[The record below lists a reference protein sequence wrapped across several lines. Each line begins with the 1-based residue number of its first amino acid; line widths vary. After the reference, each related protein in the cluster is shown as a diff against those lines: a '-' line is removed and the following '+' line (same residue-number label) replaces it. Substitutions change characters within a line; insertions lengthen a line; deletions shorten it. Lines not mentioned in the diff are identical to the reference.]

1 MVKKCGCF
9 QRFERRTNVQQ
20 NVSYLKQI
28 ILLKKHFRFFT
39 KKTTCFERILR
50 SFGNKKFLYSW
61 KGDEI
66 KGAGIPVILFLV
78 R

>member
-28 ILLKKHFRFFT
+28 ILQKNTSDFFT
-39 KKTTCFERILR
+39 KKTTYYERILR

-66 KGAGIPVILFLV
+66 KGAGIPAILFLV